1 MSKNTLTLQAT
12 TTAVEEL
19 LEAEAAAA
27 MLPSVAMG
35 VMGVATM
42 ATTQMEGTTTRATT
56 VETGALPEA
65 TMATVAM
72 EGMLLVVSLFI
83 AQIRPFKLL

>member
-1 MSKNTLTLQAT
+1 M
-12 TTAVEEL
+12 EEL

-42 ATTQMEGTTTRATT
+42 AIAQMEGTTTRAIT

-65 TMATVAM
+65 TMATVAV

-83 AQIRPFKLL
+83 VQIKPFKLL